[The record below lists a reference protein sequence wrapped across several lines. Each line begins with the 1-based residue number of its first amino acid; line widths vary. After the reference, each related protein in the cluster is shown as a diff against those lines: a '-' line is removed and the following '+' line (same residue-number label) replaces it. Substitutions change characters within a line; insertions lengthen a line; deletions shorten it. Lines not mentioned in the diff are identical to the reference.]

1 MVHVILKL
9 KYTLSL
15 FPSFLPLLPFKNRH
29 VSIFLFSIYIYIRSR
44 HSVSRKNQNKIEN
57 STRRV
62 CQIFVFQCA
71 RSPPFFVLTRRRE
84 TFRIPPRIH
93 LQLYIHVSFRP
104 PLSSNEILQKIPIL
118 HSDVAIIIWLSI
130 IAAVSTTVVQH
141 RPTNSERLCAR
152 IREREEIYIYRVF
165 PIFSSPFYVRF
176 ISGNKFFFLRLLANV
191 SSFLVC
197 EEIIDISY
205 TFRGKFKNLVDRKF

>member
-15 FPSFLPLLPFKNRH
+15 FPFFLPLLPFKNRH
-29 VSIFLFSIYIYIRSR
+29 VSIFLFSIYIYSFSSQRIEKESKQNRELDASR
-44 HSVSRKNQNKIEN
+44 LPNICLPMR
-57 STRRV
+57 T
-62 CQIFVFQCA
+62 
-71 RSPPFFVLTRRRE
+71 
-84 TFRIPPRIH
+84 IPPLLCVDEEKRNVSYSTTNTLSTVHTRIVSAS
-93 LQLYIHVSFRP
+93 LSRQTKFCKRFLFCTVTLLLLYGSR
-104 PLSSNEILQKIPIL
+104 
-118 HSDVAIIIWLSI
+118 

-191 SSFLVC
+191 SSSLVC

-205 TFRGKFKNLVDRKF
+205 TFRGKFKNLFGRKF